1 MLREQV
7 ISFLEAAL
15 VLLTVTNAFSVAA
28 AAYAISLARG
38 LIRTESRPTT
48 ENRVPAILSRW
59 LRMRA

>member
-48 ENRVPAILSRW
+48 EEAAILSRW